1 MKIILGVT
9 GCIGAYK
16 AAEVLRQLQQRGATV
31 RVVMT
36 QSACE
41 FVGPLTFEAL
51 SGQPVLTGMFE
62 PELNAQIKHIE
73 VARWADLILVAP
85 ATAHVIAKFAH
96 GLADDML
103 TTVYISATC
112 PTVIAPAMNVE
123 MWHHPATQENI
134 ATLRARG
141 VEIIDP
147 ESGFLACGEVGEG
160 RLAEPETIAARAIAF
175 LQRLRSDR
183 HDLEGQHALV
193 TAGPTCE
200 NIDPVR
206 FIANRSSGKMGYA
219 LAEAAL
225 ARGADVTLISGP
237 TNLAPPEGARF
248 ISVWS
253 SEEMYQAVMRHL
265 NEATI
270 VVKAAAVADFRPR
283 EPKQSKIKKTGGGLV
298 LELEPTQDI
307 LAEIGR
313 RKGDR
318 VVVGFAAE
326 TDDPVEN
333 GRKKLKE
340 KNLDLIV
347 INDVTAEGAGFAAD
361 TNRATMIDREDRVM
375 ELDLMSKR
383 DMADR
388 IFDHVVDAF
397 LKAKAPTG

>member
-1 MKIILGVT
+1 MKIVLGVT

-31 RVVMT
+31 RVIMT
-36 QSACE
+36 RSACE
-41 FVGPLTFEAL
+41 FIGPLTFEAL
-51 SGQPVLTGMFE
+51 SGQPVVTDMFE
-62 PELNAQIKHIE
+62 PGSNVQIKHIE
-73 VARWADLILVAP
+73 IARWADLLLVAP
-85 ATAHVIAKFAH
+85 ATANVIAKFAH
-96 GLADDML
+96 GLADDLL

-112 PTVIAPAMNVE
+112 PTLLAPAMNVE
-123 MWHHPATQENI
+123 MWHHAATQSNV
-134 ATLRARG
+134 AALRARG
-141 VEIIDP
+141 VEIIEP

-160 RLAEPETIAARAIAF
+160 RLAEPENIAERAIAL
-175 LQRLRSDR
+175 LQRWPSGR
-183 HDLEGQHALV
+183 HDLDAQHVLV

-219 LAEAAL
+219 VAEAAL

-237 TNLAPPEGARF
+237 TDLTPPAGARF

-253 SEEMYQAVMRHL
+253 SEDMYQAVMRHL

-283 EPKQSKIKKTGGGLV
+283 EPKSSKIKKADGDVV
-298 LELEPTQDI
+298 LELEPTPDI

-313 RKGDR
+313 RKSHQ

-326 TDDPVEN
+326 TDDPIEN
-333 GRKKLKE
+333 GRQKLKA

-347 INDVTAEGAGFAAD
+347 INDVTAEGAGFSVD
-361 TNRATMIDREDRVM
+361 TNQATILDREGRVV
-375 ELDLMSKR
+375 ELGLMSKR
-383 DMADR
+383 EMADR
-388 IFDHVVDAF
+388 IFDQVVETF
-397 LKAKAPTG
+397 LKATATG